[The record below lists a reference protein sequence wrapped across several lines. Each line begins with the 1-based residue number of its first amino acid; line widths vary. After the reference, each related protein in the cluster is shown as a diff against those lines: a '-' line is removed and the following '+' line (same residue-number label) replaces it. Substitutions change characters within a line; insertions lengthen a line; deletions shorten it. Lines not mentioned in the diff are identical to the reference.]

1 MDTDKLE
8 LKRDDFGRL
17 RLAAGINTGKAVVPV
32 RSFPISAP
40 GEGIALVDAE
50 GIEQAWIDDMDAL
63 PSVTRELIQEELAS
77 REFVPE
83 ILSIRQVSSYTTPST
98 WHVETSRGAAELL
111 LKAEEDI
118 RRLSPTTLLIA
129 DGHGIQFLIRNVAG
143 MDKTSRRLLDH
154 FL

>member
-1 MDTDKLE
+1 MDQDTLE

-17 RLAAGINTGKAVVPV
+17 RLATGVNAGKAVVPV

-50 GIEQAWIDDMDAL
+50 GAEQAWIDSLDDL
-63 PSVTRELIQEELAS
+63 PAHARELIEEELAS

-98 WHVETSRGAAELL
+98 WRVQTNRGEAELL

-118 RRLSPTTLLIA
+118 RRLGPNTLLIA
-129 DGHGIQFLIRNVAG
+129 DGHGIQFLIRNVAD
-143 MDKTSRRLLDH
+143 MDKASRRLLDH